1 MPGTHDTPGT
11 EDKLRHYLKR
21 VTADLGQTRQ
31 RLRDMEERQREP
43 VAIVSMA
50 CRYPGGVTSP
60 EQLWDLV
67 ASGGD
72 AIEEFPADRGW
83 DLGGLYHPD
92 PDHPGTTYVRE
103 AGFLRDAAR
112 FDADF
117 FGVNPREAL
126 AADPQQRVL
135 LEVSWELFERA
146 GIDPATLKGTLTG
159 VYAGVSSQDHM
170 SGGRVPPEVEGYAT
184 TGTLS
189 SVISGRVA
197 YTFGLE
203 GPAVTLDTACSA
215 SLVAIHLA
223 CQALRQ
229 GDCSLALAGGVTVL
243 STPTAFVEFS
253 RQRGLAP
260 DGRCKPFAEAADGT
274 GFSEGVGLILLERLS
289 DARRNGHQVL
299 GVVRGSAVNQ
309 DGASNGLTAPN
320 DVAQERV
327 IRQAL
332 ANARVTPDAVDAVE
346 AHGTGTTLGDP
357 IEGNALLATYGK
369 ERPSDR
375 PLWLGS
381 VKSNIGHTQA
391 AAGVAGV
398 IKMVMAMRH
407 GELPASL
414 HIDRPTPH
422 VDWGDGGVRLLTDPV
437 PWPRSDRPR
446 RAGVSSFG
454 ISGTN
459 AHLILEQ
466 APAPSDSGPSATRQ
480 EPSAVPSA
488 VPCAVPWVVSARG
501 HEALRAQAGALAER
515 VAYDDELGEPVE
527 VGWSLLRNRA
537 LHERRA
543 VVVAAERAE
552 TMAALEALAAGEP
565 HSALVGPPSSPM
577 RAGGEVVWLF
587 SGQGSQVVGMGA
599 GLYGRFPVFAE
610 AFDEVCGL
618 LEGSLGV
625 GPGELREMVFHGPK
639 ERLDHTMWAQAGLFA
654 LQVGLARLWESVG
667 VRPDVVVGHS
677 VGEIAA
683 AYVAGVFSLE
693 DACRVVGARARLMG
707 GLPEG
712 GGMCAVQATPEELF
726 PGLAGSVVSVAAVNT
741 PDSTVISGP
750 VDEVER
756 VAAVWRER
764 GRKTK
769 VLAVS
774 HAFHSVLMEPMLAE
788 FGEALGGVEFRRPS
802 IALIS
807 NVSGERAGEEI
818 ASPEYW
824 VRHVRQPVLFQPA
837 IAQVAPTAR
846 AFIEIG
852 PRPVLVTAAQHT
864 LDADGDADTEGDA
877 PEPVVTA
884 SLHSAQPD
892 DVAFAQAMGRLHT
905 AGIAVDWSVYY
916 PADPAPRT
924 VDLPTYPFQGR
935 RFWLADVTAPTA
947 VPQADEEAAGFWAAV
962 EGADVQAL
970 CDTLRLKDDV
980 HRSALKTVFPAL
992 SAWRRERRERSVVD
1006 GWRYRVDWQ
1015 RADLGSVA
1023 TPPATDASGTGTWLI
1038 VAPTTEPGAQ
1048 AGAREGAEGAGSWP
1062 QACVRAL
1069 EEAGAH
1075 VALMEVGPGAG
1086 RAELADLLRARQSGL
1101 PDDAPLAGVLSLLAL
1116 DEGPE
1121 APGRNGEAPT
1131 RGLSDTLTLVQGL
1144 LDAGLAAPLWCAT
1157 RGAVSCGDGDPVVA
1171 PAQAPVWG
1179 LGRVA
1184 ALEHPELWGG
1194 LVDLPADPD
1203 ALDGGALY
1211 AVLRGDGGE
1220 DQVALRRGGALGRRL
1235 VPDAATGDEP
1245 AGDWRPHGTV
1255 LVTGGVGHLADQ
1267 VVRWLA
1273 ASGAEHVVLLDT
1285 GTEDSRRDGELAAEA
1300 AQYGTA
1306 LTILDRGPG
1315 DGREAVAQTLAQ
1327 LAGDDVSVRVPTP
1340 IRTVIHTS
1348 LPGRLAPLT
1357 EVTPEEL
1364 GEAASA
1370 AVQLGRLTSPPPQP
1384 TQAGTADTV
1393 DTVLYFSSVAATL
1406 GSREHGAYAAAN
1418 AYLDA
1423 LAQAQQPGAEGPR
1436 TVSVGWGIW
1445 DLPDDGE
1452 PARSAAGLS
1461 RRQGLPPLEPKLALD
1476 ALHSVLDGGK
1486 GHTLVADI
1494 EWERFAPLF
1503 TLARPARLLDGV
1515 PAAVRVL
1522 DAASDTAEGSSEN
1535 AAALRRE
1542 LAALPVRE
1550 RAGVLLDVVRKQVAA
1565 VLRYEPGQ
1573 EVEAERAFKDLG
1585 FDSLVVV
1592 ELRNRLRAATG
1603 LRLPA
1608 TMVYDYPTP
1617 RALAEHLLER
1627 ALPDGGA
1634 GELPVAAH
1642 LDDLEAAL
1650 AGLAVDDP
1658 RRKGLVR
1665 RLQSLLWKQPDAAG
1679 AAGPDEEE
1687 TQDEVEDLAAASADD
1702 MFALIDRE
1710 WGTR

>member
-1 MPGTHDTPGT
+1 M
-11 EDKLRHYLKR
+11 
-21 VTADLGQTRQ
+21 TADLGQTRQ

-43 VAIVSMA
+43 VAIVAMA

-67 ASGGD
+67 ASRGD
-72 AIEEFPADRGW
+72 GIAEFPADRGW
-83 DLGGLYHPD
+83 DLAGLYHPD

-146 GIDPATLKGTLTG
+146 GIDPSTLRDTLTG

-170 SGGRVPPEVEGYAT
+170 SGEQVPPEVEGYAT

-189 SVISGRVA
+189 SVISGRIA
-197 YTFGLE
+197 YTFGLQ

-229 GDCSLALAGGVTVL
+229 GDCGLALAGGVTVL

-274 GFSEGVGLILLERLS
+274 GFSEGVGLLLLERLS
-289 DARRNGHQVL
+289 DARRNGHRVL

-332 ANARVTPDAVDAVE
+332 TNARVTPDSVDAVE

-369 ERPSDR
+369 ERPADR

-422 VDWGDGGVRLLTDPV
+422 VDWEDGGVRLLTDPV
-437 PWPRSDRPR
+437 PWPRGDRPR

-459 AHLILEQ
+459 AHLIVEQ
-466 APAPSDSGPSATRQ
+466 APTPSDAEDGSDGMHGVHGMQGGPEALGAST
-480 EPSAVPSA
+480 SL
-488 VPCAVPWVVSARG
+488 AVPWMVSARG
-501 HEALRAQAGALAER
+501 HEALRAQAASLAER
-515 VAYDDELGEPVE
+515 ADGGQELASLTDI
-527 VGWSLLRNRA
+527 GWSLLRTRA
-537 LHERRA
+537 LHEHRA

-552 TMAALEALAAGEP
+552 SVAALRALAAGKHHP
-565 HSALVGPPSSPM
+565 ALIGPGPAARTPA
-577 RAGGEVVWLF
+577 RVNGDTVWLF
-587 SGQGSQVVGMGA
+587 SGQGSQLVGMGA

-610 AFDEVCGL
+610 AFDEVCAL
-618 LEGSLGV
+618 LDVELGAS
-625 GPGELREMVFHGPK
+625 LREVVFRGPV

-667 VRPDVVVGHS
+667 VKPDVVIGHS
-677 VGEIAA
+677 VGEVAA
-683 AYVAGVFSLE
+683 AYVAGVFSLP
-693 DACRVVGARARLMG
+693 DACRVVGVRARLMG
-707 GLPEG
+707 ALPG
-712 GGMCAVQATPEELF
+712 GGAMCAVQATREELSA
-726 PGLAGSVVSVAAVNT
+726 GLDGTRVSVAAVNT

-750 VDEVER
+750 SDEVEG
-756 VAAVWRER
+756 VAGRWRER

-769 VLAVS
+769 ALSVS
-774 HAFHSVLMEPMLAE
+774 HGFHSVLMEPMLAE
-788 FGEALGGVEFRRPS
+788 FAEALRGVEFRRPS
-802 IALIS
+802 IPLVS
-807 NVSGERAGEEI
+807 NVSGREAGEEI
-818 ASPEYW
+818 TTPEYW
-824 VRHVRQPVLFQPA
+824 ARHVRQPVLFQPA
-837 IAQVAPTAR
+837 IAQVAAQ
-846 AFIEIG
+846 ASVFMELG
-852 PRPVLVTAAQHT
+852 PSPVLTTAAQHT
-864 LDADGDADTEGDA
+864 LDELAEDDA

-892 DVAFAQAMGRLHT
+892 DVAFAQAMARLHT
-905 AGIAVDWSVYY
+905 AGIAVDWSAYF
-916 PADPAPRT
+916 PSDPEPRI

-935 RFWLADVTAPTA
+935 RFWLADIAAPTSA
-947 VPQADEEAAGFWAAV
+947 FHEDGEEAGFWAAV

-970 CDTLRLKDDV
+970 CDTLHLKDDG
-980 HRSALKTVFPAL
+980 HRSALETVFPAL
-992 SAWRRERRERSVVD
+992 SAWRRERRERSIVG

-1015 RADLGSVA
+1015 RADLPAAPGSRGASGAGAWLLVV
-1023 TPPATDASGTGTWLI
+1023 PAT
-1038 VAPTTEPGAQ
+1038 
-1048 AGAREGAEGAGSWP
+1048 GAGPWP
-1062 QACVRAL
+1062 QTCAKAL
-1069 EEAGAH
+1069 EKTGVPVT
-1075 VALMEVGPGAG
+1075 VAEVGPDAA
-1086 RAELADLLRARQSGL
+1086 RAELADLIRSHRAGL
-1101 PDDAPLAGVLSLLAL
+1101 PDDVPLAGVLSLLAL
-1116 DEGPE
+1116 GDGSDASARLSEDTQ
-1121 APGRNGEAPT
+1121 AAGEDQPT
-1131 RGLSDTLTLVQGL
+1131 RGLTDTLTLVQGL
-1144 LDAGLAAPLWCAT
+1144 LDAGLDVPLWCAT
-1157 RGAVSCGDGDPVVA
+1157 RGAVSCGDNDPVVA

-1194 LVDLPADPD
+1194 LLDLPADPETLD
-1203 ALDGGALY
+1203 AGALY
-1211 AVLRGDGGE
+1211 AVLGGDSGE
-1220 DQVALRRGGALGRRL
+1220 DQVALRRGGVLGRRI
-1235 VPDAATGDEP
+1235 VPAATTGEKFS
-1245 AGDWRPHGTV
+1245 GDWRPNGAV

-1273 ASGAEHVVLLDT
+1273 ASGAEHVILLDT
-1285 GTEDSRRDGELAAEA
+1285 DSEGTRRDGGSLTAEL
-1300 AQYGTA
+1300 AQYGATLTLLEGDPSRGGGVVARA
-1306 LTILDRGPG
+1306 LAELP
-1315 DGREAVAQTLAQ
+1315 
-1327 LAGDDVSVRVPTP
+1327 DDVPV
-1340 IRTVIHTS
+1340 RTVIHTS
-1348 LPGRLAPLT
+1348 LPGRLTPLA
-1357 EVTPEEL
+1357 EITPEEL

-1370 AVQLGRLTSPPPQP
+1370 AVELGELARRAPQP
-1384 TQAGTADTV
+1384 AVTGTPADTSTPAGTETDTETGTAKDMV
-1393 DTVLYFSSVAATL
+1393 ETVIYFSSVAAAL

-1423 LAQAQQPGAEGPR
+1423 LAQRHGGEGPR

-1452 PARSAAGLS
+1452 SAREATGLS
-1461 RRQGLPPLEPKLALD
+1461 RRQGLPPLEPQLALG
-1476 ALHSVLDGGK
+1476 ALHAVLDSGK
-1486 GHTLVADI
+1486 GHTLIADI

-1503 TLARPARLLDGV
+1503 TLARPTRLLDTV
-1515 PAAVRVL
+1515 PAAVRIL
-1522 DAASDTAEGSSEN
+1522 DAASDSTEGAENG
-1535 AAALRRE
+1535 AVLRRD
-1542 LAALPVRE
+1542 LSALPARE
-1550 RAGVLLDVVRKQVAA
+1550 RAGVLLNLVREQVAA

-1573 EVEAERAFKDLG
+1573 GVEPEKAFKDLG

-1592 ELRNRLRAATG
+1592 ELRNRLRTATG

-1617 RALAEHLLER
+1617 RALAEHLLDR
-1627 ALPDGGA
+1627 ILPDGGA
-1634 GELPVAAH
+1634 GELPVAGH
-1642 LDDLEAAL
+1642 LDELEATL

-1658 RRKGLVR
+1658 RRTGLVR
-1665 RLQSLLWKQPDAAG
+1665 RLRTLLWKQSDVTG
-1679 AAGPDEEE
+1679 ATGEADD
-1687 TQDEVEDLAAASADD
+1687 TQDGDEGEGESDDLAAASADD

-1710 WGTR
+1710 WGTA